1 MANLVPPSAA
11 AVLADAV
18 DAYVSDRL
26 SRAELRPISARQLR
40 WRLGTLVAAC
50 PPGLAVADL
59 DREAL
64 LDWQR
69 TIAAH
74 RPATRR
80 AYLSTVRTFCRWAVS
95 EGLLGADPTRG
106 LAVREPRS
114 VPRALSA
121 AEMGR
126 LRAVLPDVRARL
138 VVALM
143 AREGLRCAEVSG
155 LGVADWDRAAG
166 SLRVHG
172 KGGHVRV
179 LPLAG
184 DVEMLLAG
192 WSWRTP
198 VRAVGRLEG
207 RHPVD
212 ARGRL
217 DGRRRDQGRPLRSAD
232 LGARP
237 APHRGQ
243 RLLRPHPGHA
253 RRAKVARPRQPRHHR
268 PLPAPRRRPGAPGR
282 TEPGAQFA
290 ADQRPLATD

>member
-1 MANLVPPSAA
+1 M
-11 AVLADAV
+11 
-18 DAYVSDRL
+18 
-26 SRAELRPISARQLR
+26 
-40 WRLGTLVAAC
+40 
-50 PPGLAVADL
+50 
-59 DREAL
+59 

-95 EGLLGADPTRG
+95 EGLLPADPTRG

-126 LRAVLPDVRARL
+126 LRAVLPDLRARL

-179 LPLAG
+179 LPLAA

-192 WSWRTP
+192 WVGERRSGPLVGLKAATLSRSWPAGWPTP
-198 VRAVGRLEG
+198 GSRAAATTGS
-207 RHPVD
+207 
-212 ARGRL
+212 
-217 DGRRRDQGRPLRSAD
+217 RPTPCATP
-232 LGARP
+232 RP
-237 APHRGQ
+237 ATSTTA
-243 RLLRPHPGHA
+243 PGTC
-253 RRAKVARPRQPRHHR
+253 
-268 PLPAPRRRPGAPGR
+268 APRSGSSATPTSAPPTATCATPTTRPYGPG
-282 TEPGAQFA
+282 
-290 ADQRPLATD
+290 